1 MTSPAT
7 STRQRILQE
16 LKLRGGAS
24 PSALAEDLSLTR
36 EAVRQQL
43 AQLEAQGL
51 VRSQT
56 QTANG
61 RGRPKHIYKLTKTG
75 EAAFPK
81 FHDAL
86 TVALLGAVDDT
97 FGDTGLRNVL
107 NHITDRQVA
116 LWQPR
121 LEGKTLHK
129 RLEALRG
136 LYIDADPF
144 TDVQQ
149 DADGAMLIEHNCPYL
164 TAATSEPRLCSVTIS
179 TMKRLLGVEVE
190 RTERF
195 QQGDGRCVFRIRE
208 DRPVDDDFRF
218 EWETHTHRA

>member
-1 MTSPAT
+1 MTSSAS
-7 STRQRILQE
+7 STRQRILHE

-24 PSALAEDLSLTR
+24 RSALAEDLSLTR

-43 AQLEAQGL
+43 AQLETQGL
-51 VRSQT
+51 VQAET
-56 QTANG
+56 QPATS
-61 RGRPKHIYKLTKTG
+61 RGRPTHIYKVTTAG
-75 EAAFPK
+75 EEAFPK

-86 TVALLGAVDDT
+86 TVTLLGALGET
-97 FGDTGLRNVL
+97 FGDKGLRSVL
-107 NHITDRQVA
+107 SRITDQQVA

-121 LEGKTLHK
+121 LEGKTLHQ

-136 LYIDADPF
+136 LYLDADPF

-195 QQGDGRCVFRIRE
+195 QRGDGRCVFRIRE
-208 DRPVDDDFRF
+208 DQPVDDDFRF
-218 EWETHTHRA
+218 AWEAQDHRT